1 MEVLME
7 PQPPEDQSQLMRKV
21 SDLEAEI
28 SGMRT
33 DLAEIMRLLSNKE
46 QKDYF
51 PKHEKHGNFYELH
64 KSRSPSSQNSQPMP
78 NIEIS
83 GGQSLKLP
91 DNRWLHRCG
100 KCACTWLSAS
110 SDPGACV
117 RHRADKKGP
126 RCGTSRWRE
135 IHDEYW
141 ANAAAMED
149 FDISYDREPGSGV
162 TR

>member
-1 MEVLME
+1 MDT
-7 PQPPEDQSQLMRKV
+7 QPPEDQSRLERKV

-33 DLAEIMRLLSNKE
+33 DLAEIKRLLSGTE
-46 QKDYF
+46 PKDNF
-51 PKHEKHGNFYELH
+51 PINEKHGRIYEIH
-64 KSRSPSSQNSQPMP
+64 KSSSPLSQNDAPMQ
-78 NIEIS
+78 NIEIA

-110 SDPGACV
+110 SDPSSCV

-126 RCGTSRWRE
+126 RCGTSRWRD
-135 IHDEYW
+135 IHHEYW
-141 ANAAAMED
+141 ANAAAMEH
-149 FDISYDREPGSGV
+149 FNVSFG
-162 TR
+162 